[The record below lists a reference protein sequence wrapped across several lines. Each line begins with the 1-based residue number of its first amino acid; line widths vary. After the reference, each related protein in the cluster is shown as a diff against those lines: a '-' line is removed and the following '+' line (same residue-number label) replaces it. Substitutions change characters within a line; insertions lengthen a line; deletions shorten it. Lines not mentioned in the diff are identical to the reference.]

1 MSNTSNLIHCQ
12 NGHVFSKKRYGTV
25 CPYCNMETDTKEKRE
40 TQRSDVEIEEELFR
54 EDIKPVCGWIVCID
68 GPRQG
73 KDYQIVQ
80 GKKFVGRAAT
90 TRLSYLTPRKRKPCC
105 CPATP
110 MGSCIST
117 TTRCTRR
124 PRSINMMKSNSASL
138 NSCLSPSAERTLCGA
153 ERQSNT
159 RRGQGI

>member
-80 GKKFVGRAAT
+80 GKISLAAPTTWIFRSWATMRSPAAT
-90 TRLSYLTPRKRKPCC
+90 TRLSD
-105 CPATP
+105 
-110 MGSCIST
+110 I
-117 TTRCTRR
+117 
-124 PRSINMMKSNSASL
+124 
-138 NSCLSPSAERTLCGA
+138 
-153 ERQSNT
+153 
-159 RRGQGI
+159 

>member
-80 GKKFVGRAAT
+80 GKNFVGRADDMDIQILHDHRR
-90 TRLSYLTPRKRKPCC
+90 TRGAGGLRWHAGYTDGPS
-105 CPATP
+105 
-110 MGSCIST
+110 
-117 TTRCTRR
+117 RR
-124 PRSINMMKSNSASL
+124 PGGWDGESL
-138 NSCLSPSAERTLCGA
+138 WRTD
-153 ERQSNT
+153 RQPD
-159 RRGQGI
+159 GG

>member
-80 GKKFVGRAAT
+80 GKNFVGRADDMDIQIPPQ
-90 TRLSYLTPRKRKPCC
+90 PRGYR
-105 CPATP
+105 
-110 MGSCIST
+110 I
-117 TTRCTRR
+117 
-124 PRSINMMKSNSASL
+124 
-138 NSCLSPSAERTLCGA
+138 
-153 ERQSNT
+153 
-159 RRGQGI
+159 